1 MMGCCVLDCVDDP
14 VYSGTGSSVARLKN
28 IRHSS
33 AFPLLKGLDMI
44 YAHYVYTVMLTMST

>member
-1 MMGCCVLDCVDDP
+1 MGCCVLDCVDDP

-33 AFPLLKGLDMI
+33 AFPLLKDLDMI